1 MDWSYKIRLRNL
13 EMLIRLCELRNVSHV
28 AQEFNLTQ
36 PALSKWIKEFES
48 NIEAPLFERR
58 ARGLVPLPLALELA
72 RQARGIAG
80 RLERAR
86 AVVEYMKSPVEGQLA
101 VGVSPMAAI
110 VLLPGALREFHRM
123 YPKVFVHIRED
134 TLDHLNSR
142 LLSGELDVVIGRID
156 EGQAA
161 LDLRHE
167 KLCDTPL
174 CLAVCPKH
182 PLAGVPGVSWAQAL
196 SYPWVVPPPGSPFR
210 ELVELTLEAM
220 NLDKPNFLV
229 ESAYIHTSA
238 LLIADTDMIAPMSR
252 ATAWCVQGSGAL
264 AVLDL
269 AVPIAYEGSV
279 SLIWRLED
287 QGEQWIQDFMA
298 CTRRQ
303 SLIMKV

>member
-13 EMLIRLCELRNVSHV
+13 EMLVRLCELRNVSQV
-28 AQEFNLTQ
+28 AREFNLTQ

-48 NIEAPLFERR
+48 NVEAPLFERR
-58 ARGLVPLPLALELA
+58 ARGLAPLPLALELA

-86 AVVEYMKSPVEGQLA
+86 AVVQHMKSPVEGQLA

-110 VLLPGALREFHRM
+110 ALLPGALCEFHRM
-123 YPKVFVHIRED
+123 HPKVFVQVRED
-134 TLDHLNSR
+134 TLDHLNSK
-142 LLSGELDVVIGRID
+142 LSSGELDVVIGRID

-161 LDLRHE
+161 PDLRHE

-174 CLAVCPKH
+174 CLAVCPAH
-182 PLAGVPGVSWAQAL
+182 PLAGVPGVSWDQAL
-196 SYPWVVPPPGSPFR
+196 GYPWVVPPPGSPFR

-238 LLIADTDMIAPMSR
+238 LLLAGTDMIAPMSR
-252 ATAWCVQGSGAL
+252 ATAWCVQGAL

-287 QGEQWIQDFMA
+287 QDEQRIQDFMA
-298 CTRRQ
+298 CARRQ
-303 SLIMKV
+303 SRVMRV